1 MREIAKDG
9 YVIKQVRPKKKKY
22 NIGDDPRHEGYNQAC
37 DDWEKYWEEEHTLH
51 IESEKELCKL
61 KESLPT
67 VEEIEEI
74 MGDLSLEEGV
84 LGFHNFEWVKI
95 PIRTV
100 AKAIHKRLRGES

>member
-1 MREIAKDG
+1 MKRPEKKDHFC
-9 YVIKQVRPKKKKY
+9 
-22 NIGDDPRHEGYNQAC
+22 GDLYDGGMLHGYNQAC

-100 AKAIHKRLRGES
+100 AKAIHKRLRGE